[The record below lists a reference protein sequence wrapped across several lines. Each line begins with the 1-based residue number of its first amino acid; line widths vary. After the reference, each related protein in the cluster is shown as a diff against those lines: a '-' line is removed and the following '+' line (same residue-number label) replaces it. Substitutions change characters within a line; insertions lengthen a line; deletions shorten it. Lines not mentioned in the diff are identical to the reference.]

1 MEALT
6 QLEPEVSEWTFR
18 RAMFTL
24 HGALLIMAFILLYPA
39 GIIAIQSGMSKSFKY
54 HWTIQLA
61 ASLLGT
67 AGIITGLVL
76 SPDIRTARHKQLGVL
91 LGLLLGFQ
99 LFSDW
104 RHHIIFTKIHRRT
117 WISRVHIWVGRFI
130 ISLGWCNLMLGLSLG
145 GYADGYIYLTAGV
158 VCMEAISLVV
168 MHFRYQRTVGKTKLA
183 QIATRAREAS
193 DNQFELG
200 EDSSDDDDKLEEPY
214 PLS

>member
-1 MEALT
+1 MDALT
-6 QLEPEVSEWTFR
+6 QPEPEVSEWTFR

-24 HGALLIMAFILLYPA
+24 HGALLLMAFLLLYPA
-39 GIIAIQSGMSKSFKY
+39 GVIAIKSGTSKSFKY

-99 LFSDW
+99 LFSGW

-130 ISLGWCNLMLGLSLG
+130 IGLGWCNLMLGLSLG
-145 GYADGYIYLTAGV
+145 GYADGYIYLMAGV

-168 MHFRYQRTVGKTKLA
+168 VHFRYQRTVSKTKLA

-200 EDSSDDDDKLEEPY
+200 EDSSDDDDKLEETY